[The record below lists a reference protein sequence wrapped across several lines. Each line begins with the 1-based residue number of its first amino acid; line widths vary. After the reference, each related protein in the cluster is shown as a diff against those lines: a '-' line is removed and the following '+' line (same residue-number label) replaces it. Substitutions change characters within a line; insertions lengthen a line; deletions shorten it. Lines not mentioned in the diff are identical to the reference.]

1 MPTKTGLIVSWNWTR
16 GYGIIQEQQPTKYK
30 TNDIIKIM
38 KPGMQ
43 SYQEARVS
51 ADTPQNETQ
60 IEIWDNLV
68 IGAKEKIDIAYVR
81 EKANQSGKQYFVHN
95 ANCEK
100 KDTNAIGFGK
110 KGESIGKERVWY
122 NLWERVYFDVSR
134 QNNAVNVTHKSNT

>member
-30 TNDIIKIM
+30 KNDIIKIM
-38 KPGMQ
+38 KPGMK
-43 SYQEARVS
+43 SYQQAQV
-51 ADTPQNETQ
+51 AKDTPQNETQ
-60 IEIWDNLV
+60 IEIFSDGL
-68 IGAKEKIDIAYVR
+68 IEKIDIAYVR
-81 EKANQSGKQYFVHN
+81 EQANQSGKQYFVHN

-100 KDTNAIGFGK
+100 KDYNAIGFGK
-110 KGESIGKERVWY
+110 SGESIGKERVWY